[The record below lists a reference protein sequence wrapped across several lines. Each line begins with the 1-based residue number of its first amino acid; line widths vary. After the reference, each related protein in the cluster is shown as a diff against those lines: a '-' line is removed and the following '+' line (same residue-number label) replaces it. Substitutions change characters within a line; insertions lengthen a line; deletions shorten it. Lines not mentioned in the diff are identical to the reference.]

1 MWSML
6 IMIRNK
12 ADAETKDAKCDMKY
26 TTQNEKAKGKD
37 MSVTAPPRPNCD
49 PIDPSTRPH
58 QRDTATQEKKNSDA
72 TKRRPNDGGY
82 QCNET
87 TGDGRDAKKN
97 QQERLYSLMGQLSQ
111 QQPQQV
117 EMRVQMQ

>member
-1 MWSML
+1 MRSVL

-12 ADAETKDAKCDMKY
+12 ADAETKDAKCDAKY

-58 QRDTATQEKKNSDA
+58 QRDTATQEKK
-72 TKRRPNDGGY
+72 
-82 QCNET
+82 Q
-87 TGDGRDAKKN
+87 
-97 QQERLYSLMGQLSQ
+97 
-111 QQPQQV
+111 
-117 EMRVQMQ
+117 